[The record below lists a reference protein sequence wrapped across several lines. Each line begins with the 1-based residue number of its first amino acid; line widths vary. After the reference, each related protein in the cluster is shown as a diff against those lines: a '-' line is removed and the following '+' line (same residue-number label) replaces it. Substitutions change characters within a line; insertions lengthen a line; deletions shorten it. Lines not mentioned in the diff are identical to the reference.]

1 MPGWSLLELLMRFC
15 ISQLRSSRTGK
26 VRSALFLSCARAC
39 TRARRMATRKA
50 PVKIRQRGIRFP
62 SAFNTIY
69 VVIQT
74 QNERDLRMK
83 KFRLELSRSQIL
95 AFRRRVGA
103 LDERLPPGEKS
114 LRQAAWA
121 GLQDS
126 MPRAALLSIHARVQG
141 TQPSVWEHSCLVQI
155 WGPRFSN
162 YVVAAK
168 DLAVFSLGRLPD
180 DARRRAR
187 AQDTAAKLHA
197 FLAGR
202 RMPFGVAG
210 RAMGVVPN
218 SLRYAAQTGTVLM
231 RWDGARQPVVWTVP
245 LREEADPLRWRLEL
259 ARRFLHIFGP
269 STAMGFQRWAGIT
282 SAEARKA
289 FAVLGEALTPVR
301 TPIGDAFILSEDES
315 AFRAKS
321 KPSAAVR
328 LLPSGDAYYLFW
340 GAQRELLVPNAKL
353 RAALWTTRVWP
364 GALLVRGEIVGVWR
378 RASEEVSIETWR
390 RLSAAEREAVE
401 AEATSL
407 PLPVSDPI
415 TIRFEA
421 GQVR

>member
-1 MPGWSLLELLMRFC
+1 
-15 ISQLRSSRTGK
+15 
-26 VRSALFLSCARAC
+26 
-39 TRARRMATRKA
+39 
-50 PVKIRQRGIRFP
+50 
-62 SAFNTIY
+62 
-69 VVIQT
+69 
-74 QNERDLRMK
+74 MK
-83 KFRLELSRSQIL
+83 NIRLELSRPQIL

-141 TQPSVWEHSCLVQI
+141 AQPSVWEHSCLVQI

-180 DARRRAR
+180 DERRRAR
-187 AQDTAAKLHA
+187 AHDTAARLQA

-231 RWDGARQPVVWTVP
+231 RWDGARQPVVWTVLVP
-245 LREEADPLRWRLEL
+245 DQNDPVQARLEL
-259 ARRFLHIFGP
+259 ARRYLHIFGP
-269 STAMGFQRWAGIT
+269 ANAQSFSRWAGIST
-282 SAEARKA
+282 REARKT
-289 FAVLGEALTPVR
+289 FAELYRALIPVR
-301 TPIGDAFILSEDES
+301 TPIGEAFILTEDEN

-321 KPSAAVR
+321 KLSAEVR

-340 GAQRELLVPNAKL
+340 GAQRELLVPDAKR
-353 RAALWTTRVWP
+353 RAALWTSRVWP
-364 GALLVRGEIVGVWR
+364 GALLVRGEIIGVWR
-378 RASEEVSIETWR
+378 RAGAEVSVEVWR
-390 RLSAAEREAVE
+390 RLTAAEREAVE
-401 AEATSL
+401 AEAMSL
-407 PLPVSDPI
+407 PLPGPGGRIAV
-415 TIRFEA
+415 RFA
-421 GQVR
+421 SWNGQ